1 MPCRGHADQ
10 RRLYFFAEISNWNIT
25 TTDRIESVR
34 KFVKEKQSR
43 ELGGAFAALKR
54 PPGKL
59 TLNEIYSQWSRPG
72 AEDCR
77 RFPSAMVSGAAA
89 DEGDETGRLE
99 KLLIMS
105 QTYIFMVCRALSDV
119 VSV

>member
-1 MPCRGHADQ
+1 
-10 RRLYFFAEISNWNIT
+10 
-25 TTDRIESVR
+25 
-34 KFVKEKQSR
+34 
-43 ELGGAFAALKR
+43 
-54 PPGKL
+54 
-59 TLNEIYSQWSRPG
+59 
-72 AEDCR
+72 
-77 RFPSAMVSGAAA
+77 MVSGAAA